1 MMRTLLVDDEPPA
14 RKELRG
20 LLAAH
25 PSIEIVGEAAN
36 ATEATKLVM
45 RLQPDLVFLDI
56 EMPGRS
62 GFEWLE
68 QLPLPHPAVIF
79 VTAYD
84 SFALRAFEVNALDY
98 LLKPVSPRRLA
109 EAVARLERQ
118 SSGSSEIPIDPIEP
132 EAALSLREDDPVFVR
147 EGKRCWFVPV
157 REIILL
163 ESVGN
168 HTRIW
173 FRDVKPLLPRSLAT
187 LEARLP
193 ASLFLRANRFQIV
206 NRNAI
211 ERAES
216 WFGGNLKTILKGGHS
231 VEFSRRQA
239 RILKERLSL

>member
-1 MMRTLLVDDEPPA
+1 MRTLLIDDEPLA

-25 PSIEIVGEAAN
+25 PKIEIIGEAAN
-36 ATEATKLVM
+36 ATEATKLAN

-68 QLPLPHPAVIF
+68 QLPPPHPAVVF

-84 SFALRAFEVNALDY
+84 AFALRAFEVNALDY
-98 LLKPVSPRRLA
+98 LLKPVHPRRLA
-109 EAVARLERQ
+109 ETIVRLENRLA
-118 SSGSSEIPIDPIEP
+118 
-132 EAALSLREDDPVFVR
+132 EAANSHSAVSDSAPNFREDDPVFVR
-147 EGKRCWFVPV
+147 EGQRCWFVPV

-163 ESVGN
+163 ESEGN
-168 HTRIW
+168 HTRLW
-173 FRDVKPLLPRSLAT
+173 FHDVKPLLPRSLAN

-193 ASLFLRANRFQIV
+193 AGMFLRANRFQLV
-206 NRNAI
+206 NRYAI
-211 ERAES
+211 ERAEP
-216 WFGGNLKTILKGGHS
+216 WFSGNLKATLRGGHT